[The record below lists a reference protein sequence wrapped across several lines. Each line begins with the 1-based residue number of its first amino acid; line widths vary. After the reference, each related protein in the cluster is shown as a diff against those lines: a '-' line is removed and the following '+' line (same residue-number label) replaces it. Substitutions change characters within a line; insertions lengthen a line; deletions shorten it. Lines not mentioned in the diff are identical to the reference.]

1 MFNTQIYFCLS
12 SICTCFIMT
21 AFWVLKSNLSVNYLF
36 SHWVFFLFQILFILF
51 LSLLCGS
58 KLFIYILLKSVIDDI
73 ITEVIKVKIQLILS
87 TLWVGYAAV

>member
-1 MFNTQIYFCLS
+1 MIV
-12 SICTCFIMT
+12 
-21 AFWVLKSNLSVNYLF
+21 FWVLKSNLSVNYLF
-36 SHWVFFLFQILFILF
+36 SHWVFFIFQILFILFLF

-87 TLWVGYAAV
+87 TFWVGYAAV